1 MYLPLRPLSSVHS
14 WRYPVLGPVILAAS
28 RSDKMRR
35 FVSAAPGTKQVVDR
49 FIAGESVDQVVPIVQ
64 DAADKGLEVTLDVVG
79 EDITTPAQAEAAR
92 DAYLELIE
100 RLKVL
105 DLGPRAEMSVKLS
118 MFGQSLPSPAATLN
132 GEPSGLAPTFP
143 GGHELAL
150 ANVRPVVEAA
160 AAIGTTVTLDAED
173 HTTLDS
179 MFAIHEELRK
189 DFPQTGC
196 VIQSYLFRTE
206 DDARRLAA
214 AGSRVRIVKGAYK
227 EPASVAYQD
236 KAEIDK
242 AYVRITKILM
252 AGEGYPMIGSHDP
265 RLIAIAQELGRQ
277 YGRKLDEYEFQMLY
291 GIRSDEH
298 IRLAAEGHRMRVY
311 TAYGTDWYGYFMRR
325 LAEKPANLLFFGRS
339 VLTKG

>member
-1 MYLPLRPLSSVHS
+1 M
-14 WRYPVLGPVILAAS
+14 LGPVILAAS
-28 RSDKMRR
+28 RSDRMRR
-35 FVSAAPGTKQVVDR
+35 FISAAPGTKQVVDR
-49 FIAGESVDQVVPIVQ
+49 FIAGESVDQVVPVVR

-79 EDITTPAQAEAAR
+79 EDITTPEQAAAAR
-92 DAYLELIE
+92 DAYLELVG
-100 RLKVL
+100 RLKE
-105 DLGPRAEMSVKLS
+105 LGLGTRAEMSVKLS
-118 MFGQSLPSPAATLN
+118 MFGQALPASVAGAA
-132 GEPSGLAPTFP
+132 GAPSGSAFP

-206 DDARRLAA
+206 ADARRLAA
-214 AGSRVRIVKGAYK
+214 AGSRVRLVKGAYK
-227 EPASVAYQD
+227 EPASVAYQS
-236 KAEIDK
+236 KPEIDK
-242 AYVRITKILM
+242 AYVRILKTLM
-252 AGEGYPMIGSHDP
+252 QGEGYPMIGSHDP
-265 RLIAIAQELGRQ
+265 RLIAIGQELARRA
-277 YGRKLDEYEFQMLY
+277 GRKLDEYEFQMLY
-291 GIRSDEH
+291 GIRSEEH
-298 IRLAAEGHRMRVY
+298 VRLAAEGHRMRVY

>member
-1 MYLPLRPLSSVHS
+1 M
-14 WRYPVLGPVILAAS
+14 LGPVILAAS
-28 RSDKMRR
+28 RSDRMRR
-35 FVSAAPGTKQVVDR
+35 FISAAPGTKQVVDR
-49 FIAGESVDQVVPIVQ
+49 FIAGENVDHVLPVVRASV
-64 DAADKGLEVTLDVVG
+64 DKGLELTLDVVG
-79 EDITTPAQAEAAR
+79 EDITTPAEAAAAR
-92 DAYLELIE
+92 DAYLELVG
-100 RLKVL
+100 RLK
-105 DLGPRAEMSVKLS
+105 DLGLGTKAEMSVKLS
-118 MFGQSLPSPAATLN
+118 MFGQALEN
-132 GEPSGLAPTFP
+132 
-143 GGHELAL
+143 GHELAL

-196 VIQSYLFRTE
+196 VIQAYLFRTE

-242 AYVRITKILM
+242 AYVRIMKILM
-252 AGEGYPMIGSHDP
+252 EGDGYPMIGSHDP
-265 RLIAIAQELGRQ
+265 RLVAIAQELGRQ
-277 YGRKLDEYEFQMLY
+277 AGRKLDEYEFQMLY

-325 LAEKPANLLFFGRS
+325 LAEKPANLLFFARS
-339 VLTKG
+339 ILTKG

>member
-1 MYLPLRPLSSVHS
+1 M
-14 WRYPVLGPVILAAS
+14 LGPVILAAS
-28 RSDKMRR
+28 RSDKMRKL
-35 FVSAAPGTKQVVDR
+35 VSAAPVTKPVVNR
-49 FIAGESVDQVVPIVQ
+49 FIPGETVEQVVPIIEETVG
-64 DAADKGLEVTLDVVG
+64 KGLEVTLDVVG
-79 EDITTPAQAEAAR
+79 EDITTPEQAAHAR

-100 RLKVL
+100 RLKE
-105 DLGPRAEMSVKLS
+105 LGHGPKAEMSVKLS
-118 MFGQSLPSPAATLN
+118 MFGQAL
-132 GEPSGLAPTFP
+132 E

-196 VIQSYLFRTE
+196 VIQAYLFRTE
-206 DDARRLAA
+206 ADARRLAD

-227 EPASVAYQD
+227 EPAEVAYQD
-236 KAEIDK
+236 KGEIDK
-242 AYVRITKILM
+242 AYVRILKTLM
-252 AGEGYPMIGSHDP
+252 EGEGYPMIGSHDP
-265 RLIAIAQELGRQ
+265 RLIAIGQELARRA
-277 YGRKLDEYEFQMLY
+277 GRKLDEYEFQMLY
-291 GIRSDEH
+291 GIRSEEH

-325 LAEKPANLLFFGRS
+325 LAEKPANLLFFVRS
-339 VLTKG
+339 MITKN

>member
-1 MYLPLRPLSSVHS
+1 MAPDFVHP
-14 WRYPVLGPVILAAS
+14 WRCPVLGPVILAAS

-35 FVSAAPGTKQVVDR
+35 FVSAAPGTKQVVAR
-49 FIAGESVDQVVPIVQ
+49 FIAGEGVDQVVPIVA

-79 EDITTPAQAEAAR
+79 EDITTVEQSHAAR

-100 RLKVL
+100 RLK
-105 DLGPRAEMSVKLS
+105 DLGLGTKAEMSVKLS
-118 MFGQSLPSPAATLN
+118 MFGQAL
-132 GEPSGLAPTFP
+132 E

-179 MFAIHEELRK
+179 MFAIHDELRK

-214 AGSRVRIVKGAYK
+214 NGSRVRIVKGAYK
-227 EPASVAYQD
+227 EPAEVAYQD

-242 AYVRITKILM
+242 AYVRIMRILM
-252 AGEGYPMIGSHDP
+252 EGDGYPMIGSHDP
-265 RLIAIAQELGRQ
+265 RLISIAQELARRA
-277 YGRKLDEYEFQMLY
+277 GRKLDEYEFQMLY

-298 IRLAAEGHRMRVY
+298 LRLAAEGHRMRVY

-339 VLTKG
+339 ILTKG

>member
-1 MYLPLRPLSSVHS
+1 M
-14 WRYPVLGPVILAAS
+14 LGPVILAAS
-28 RSDKMRR
+28 RSDRMRR
-35 FVSAAPGTKQVVDR
+35 FISAAPGTKQVVDR
-49 FIAGESVDQVVPIVQ
+49 FIAGEGVDDVVPIVV
-64 DAADKGLEVTLDVVG
+64 DACGRGLEVTLDVVG
-79 EDITTPAQAEAAR
+79 EDITTPEQAAAAR
-92 DAYLELIE
+92 DAYLELIA
-100 RLKVL
+100 RLK
-105 DLGPRAEMSVKLS
+105 DLGLGTKAEMSVKLS
-118 MFGQSLPSPAATLN
+118 MFGQSLPSPTTALN
-132 GEPSGLAPTFP
+132 GEPSGLADKFP

-160 AAIGTTVTLDAED
+160 AEIGTTVTLDAED

-196 VIQSYLFRTE
+196 VIQAYLFRTE

-236 KAEIDK
+236 KGEIDK
-242 AYVRITKILM
+242 AYVRILKVLM
-252 AGEGYPMIGSHDP
+252 EGDGYPMIGSHDP
-265 RLIAIAQELGRQ
+265 RLISISQELARRA
-277 YGRKLDEYEFQMLY
+277 GRKLDEYEFQMLY

-298 IRLAAEGHRMRVY
+298 VRLAAEGHRMRVY

-325 LAEKPANLLFFGRS
+325 LAEKPANLLFFARS
-339 VLTKG
+339 ILTKG

>member
-1 MYLPLRPLSSVHS
+1 M
-14 WRYPVLGPVILAAS
+14 LGPVILAAS
-28 RSDKMRR
+28 RSDKMRKL
-35 FVSAAPGTKQVVDR
+35 VSAAPVTKPVVNR
-49 FIAGESVDQVVPIVQ
+49 FIPGESVDQVVRIVEEMVG
-64 DAADKGLEVTLDVVG
+64 KGLELTLDVVG
-79 EDITTPAQAEAAR
+79 EDITTPEQAAHAR

-100 RLKVL
+100 RLG
-105 DLGPRAEMSVKLS
+105 DLGHGTKAEMSVKLS
-118 MFGQSLPSPAATLN
+118 MFGQSL
-132 GEPSGLAPTFP
+132 E

-196 VIQSYLFRTE
+196 VIQAYLFRTE

-227 EPASVAYQD
+227 EPAEVAYLD
-236 KAEIDK
+236 KSEIDK
-242 AYVRITKILM
+242 SYVRILKILM
-252 AGEGYPMIGSHDP
+252 EGEGYPMIGSHDP
-265 RLIAIAQELGRQ
+265 RLIAIGQELARRA
-277 YGRKLDEYEFQMLY
+277 GRKLDEYEFQMLY
-291 GIRSDEH
+291 GIRSEEH
-298 IRLAAEGHRMRVY
+298 LRLAAEGHRMRVY

-325 LAEKPANLLFFGRS
+325 LAEKPANLLFFVRS
-339 VLTKG
+339 MITKN

>member
-1 MYLPLRPLSSVHS
+1 M
-14 WRYPVLGPVILAAS
+14 
-28 RSDKMRR
+28 
-35 FVSAAPGTKQVVDR
+35 
-49 FIAGESVDQVVPIVQ
+49 
-64 DAADKGLEVTLDVVG
+64 
-79 EDITTPAQAEAAR
+79 
-92 DAYLELIE
+92 E
-100 RLKVL
+100 RLK
-105 DLGPRAEMSVKLS
+105 DLGLGTRAEMSVKLS
-118 MFGQSLPSPAATLN
+118 MFGQALEN
-132 GEPSGLAPTFP
+132 
-143 GGHELAL
+143 GHELAL

-189 DFPQTGC
+189 DFPETGC

-242 AYVRITKILM
+242 AYVRITRILM
-252 AGEGYPMIGSHDP
+252 EGEGYPMIGSHDP

-277 YGRKLDEYEFQMLY
+277 AGRKLDEYEFQMLY

-298 IRLAAEGHRMRVY
+298 VRLAAEGHRMRVY

-325 LAEKPANLLFFGRS
+325 LAEKPTNLLFFGRS
-339 VLTKG
+339 ILTKG

>member
-1 MYLPLRPLSSVHS
+1 M
-14 WRYPVLGPVILAAS
+14 LGPAILAAS

-35 FVSAAPGTKQVVDR
+35 IVSAAPVTKPVVNR
-49 FIAGESVDQVVPIVQ
+49 FIPGETVDQVIPIVE
-64 DAADKGLEVTLDVVG
+64 DLTRKGLEVTLDVVG
-79 EDITTPAQAEAAR
+79 EDITAVEQSHAAR
-92 DAYLELIE
+92 DAYLQLIE
-100 RLKVL
+100 RLAA
-105 DLGPRAEMSVKLS
+105 LGLGETVEMSVKLS
-118 MFGQSLPSPAATLN
+118 MFGQAL
-132 GEPSGLAPTFP
+132 E

-179 MFAIHEELRK
+179 MFAIHEELRR

-196 VIQSYLFRTE
+196 VIQAYLFRTE
-206 DDARRLAA
+206 ADARRLAA

-227 EPASVAYQD
+227 EPAEVAYQD

-242 AYVRITKILM
+242 AYVRIMRILM
-252 AGEGYPMIGSHDP
+252 EGDGYPMIGSHDP

-277 YGRKLDEYEFQMLY
+277 AGRKLDEYEFQMLY
-291 GIRSDEH
+291 GIRSEEH
-298 IRLAAEGHRMRVY
+298 LRLAAEGHRMRVY

-325 LAEKPANLLFFGRS
+325 LAEKPANLLFFLRS
-339 VLTKG
+339 MITKN

>member
-1 MYLPLRPLSSVHS
+1 M
-14 WRYPVLGPVILAAS
+14 LGPAILAAS

-35 FVSAAPGTKQVVDR
+35 IVSAAPVTKPVVNR
-49 FIAGESVDQVVPIVQ
+49 FIPGETVDQVIPIVEELTR
-64 DAADKGLEVTLDVVG
+64 KGLEVTLDVVG
-79 EDITTPAQAEAAR
+79 EDITAVEQSHAAR

-100 RLKVL
+100 RLKEL
-105 DLGPRAEMSVKLS
+105 ELGESVEMSVKLS
-118 MFGQSLPSPAATLN
+118 MFGQAL
-132 GEPSGLAPTFP
+132 E

-179 MFAIHEELRK
+179 MFAIHEELRR

-196 VIQSYLFRTE
+196 VIQAYLFRTE
-206 DDARRLAA
+206 ADARRLAA

-227 EPASVAYQD
+227 EPAEVAYQD

-242 AYVRITKILM
+242 AYVRIMRILM
-252 AGEGYPMIGSHDP
+252 EGDGYPMIGSHDP
-265 RLIAIAQELGRQ
+265 RLISIAQELARQ
-277 YGRKLDEYEFQMLY
+277 AGRKLDEYEFQMLY
-291 GIRSDEH
+291 GIRSEEH
-298 IRLAAEGHRMRVY
+298 LRLASEGHRMRVY

-325 LAEKPANLLFFGRS
+325 LAEKPANLLFFLRS
-339 VLTKG
+339 MITKN